1 MSMDLCM
8 SDNYLNLNNEYVEKI
23 NIIISRY
30 FNDLNNCIEKN
41 EINKNLHSEYLM
53 AIGEGYDFFSDK
65 DEWLENSY
73 KIMECLKEDIEQ
85 SRNIIGLGL
94 FGGLCSIGFSLT
106 LFNRKTGCY
115 SRFLNSLNSMIFSY
129 TKICCESVMNDI
141 NSMKASYYDVISGLS
156 GIGLYLSE
164 CESSKERNEALKL
177 LLECLVHIVNGKHQ
191 YKGRQIPNWHIES
204 KNLVR
209 EDEKITFPNGNFNFG
224 VAHGLIGIGYTLS
237 KAYSKNITVDGQAG
251 AIKEIL
257 DIYKKYG
264 APNAEGIFLWPG
276 QLKYEDFINDN
287 VDIFRSNRQSWCY
300 GAIGISGVLYM
311 ISKMIDDNNTRS
323 FALNNIRKIA
333 GIDEARYQLNS
344 PILCHGYAG
353 ALSIFLNIYKDVND
367 PIIYNRIVKLTET
380 LLFMYIP
387 SSKFGFQDVIY
398 EDIGRTFKTKH
409 VDKNSFLEGTTGI
422 ILVLMSLLKK
432 DTYFQKHLL
441 LE

>member
-156 GIGLYLSE
+156 GIGLYL
-164 CESSKERNEALKL
+164 
-177 LLECLVHIVNGKHQ
+177 
-191 YKGRQIPNWHIES
+191 
-204 KNLVR
+204 
-209 EDEKITFPNGNFNFG
+209 
-224 VAHGLIGIGYTLS
+224 
-237 KAYSKNITVDGQAG
+237 
-251 AIKEIL
+251 
-257 DIYKKYG
+257 
-264 APNAEGIFLWPG
+264 
-276 QLKYEDFINDN
+276 
-287 VDIFRSNRQSWCY
+287 
-300 GAIGISGVLYM
+300 
-311 ISKMIDDNNTRS
+311 
-323 FALNNIRKIA
+323 
-333 GIDEARYQLNS
+333 
-344 PILCHGYAG
+344 
-353 ALSIFLNIYKDVND
+353 
-367 PIIYNRIVKLTET
+367 
-380 LLFMYIP
+380 
-387 SSKFGFQDVIY
+387 
-398 EDIGRTFKTKH
+398 
-409 VDKNSFLEGTTGI
+409 
-422 ILVLMSLLKK
+422 
-432 DTYFQKHLL
+432 
-441 LE
+441 